1 MSFYYF
7 TAETLEQK
15 YLDRSPMLKI
25 KRLLDWGEIERILNS
40 KKTHNSSK
48 GGRPSYP
55 SVPMFR
61 AILLGQWHSLSD
73 PELEYNLWGRTDF
86 MLFCHFP
93 DEVKLPDHS
102 TLNRFRN
109 ELIQNGLLDELM
121 NEINRQ
127 LEQHQI
133 KIKAAEVAIVDATI
147 IQTAGGIQK
156 KSIEIK
162 ENGEVIDSPASKD
175 EDAKWTIKNGHW
187 HLGYKLHM
195 RTNEEGFVEQVDVT
209 PANAADVNHL
219 ESVLDDVP
227 MNTVVYADKGY
238 DSKYNRELLRERG
251 LRDGIM
257 RKSHRGC
264 ALSREDI
271 ERNKVLSK
279 IRYRVEQSFA
289 ILHRK
294 FHCKRASYF
303 GLAKVKGQMQLKVM
317 CLNLLKA
324 ANKIRINVPIFA

>member
-1 MSFYYF
+1 
-7 TAETLEQK
+7 
-15 YLDRSPMLKI
+15 ML
-25 KRLLDWGEIERILNS
+25 
-40 KKTHNSSK
+40 
-48 GGRPSYP
+48 
-55 SVPMFR
+55 R

-127 LEQHQI
+127 LEQYQI
-133 KIKAAEVAIVDATI
+133 KMKVAPAAIIEATI

-156 KSIEIK
+156 KSIEIR
-162 ENGEVIDSPASKD
+162 ENGDIADTPASKD
-175 EDAKWTIKNGHW
+175 TEAKWTIKNGHW
-187 HLGYKLHM
+187 HLDYKLHM
-195 RTNEEGFVEQVDVT
+195 RTDTEGFAEQVEVT

-219 ESVLDDVP
+219 ESVLDDVQAGRK
-227 MNTVVYADKGY
+227 VFADKGY
-238 DSKYNRELLRERG
+238 DSQYNRDLLQRRD
-251 LRDGIM
+251 LKDGIM
-257 RKSHRGC
+257 RKAHRGK
-264 ALSREDI
+264 ALSREDV
-271 ERNKVLSK
+271 ERNKALSK

-324 ANKIRINVPIFA
+324 ANKIGITVPAFA